1 MTTLPIRFILW
12 LAVEFTL
19 MGLAVFASDHRPA
32 ISLACMVGLGA
43 WTWASVRICP
53 EIAID

>member
-1 MTTLPIRFILW
+1 MTTLPIRFVLW
-12 LAVEFTL
+12 CAVEFAL

-32 ISLACMVGLGA
+32 ISLACMIGLGA

-53 EIAID
+53 ELAVD